1 MRLLGQS
8 DFDSNGKKL
17 ILQAQEKEDLF
28 ALYNIINVDDELLF
42 RKQVSHKGEKKGEG
56 ERKVQIQDVK
66 IRVVSS
72 EFEPWNESL
81 RYKGITVEPDETW
94 NNPDVSGGMF
104 FAFEINFKYSFTL
117 FKYDYTPFCKKT
129 IEDSCNIE
137 LRSDIGAVVLQEG
150 IAHVCSVTPY
160 QTSLKSKITTSLP
173 KKKRGIDALK
183 IDTKLDKFY
192 VQIIENMIRH
202 FDFQKLKLIILCSP
216 GFFAQK
222 LYDQFIIYCTDKKL
236 TDILK
241 NKNKIMVAHC
251 STGYIQSIEEVM
263 KNPTYKQLLSSTKTS
278 NEALV
283 FDDFM
288 DHLNKDDFKAWYGLK
303 EIQKANDIDAIDTLM
318 ISDSLLRSD
327 YVEERQLYTELTK
340 AVERTGGN
348 VTVFSSMNQTGEELN
363 RLTGI
368 ACILKYPIYDLDES
382 ENESSDNS
390 TDEESD

>member
-1 MRLLGQS
+1 
-8 DFDSNGKKL
+8 
-17 ILQAQEKEDLF
+17 
-28 ALYNIINVDDELLF
+28 
-42 RKQVSHKGEKKGEG
+42 
-56 ERKVQIQDVK
+56 
-66 IRVVSS
+66 
-72 EFEPWNESL
+72 
-81 RYKGITVEPDETW
+81 
-94 NNPDVSGGMF
+94 
-104 FAFEINFKYSFTL
+104 
-117 FKYDYTPFCKKT
+117 
-129 IEDSCNIE
+129 
-137 LRSDIGAVVLQEG
+137 
-150 IAHVCSVTPY
+150 
-160 QTSLKSKITTSLP
+160 
-173 KKKRGIDALK
+173 
-183 IDTKLDKFY
+183 
-192 VQIIENMIRH
+192 
-202 FDFQKLKLIILCSP
+202 
-216 GFFAQK
+216 
-222 LYDQFIIYCTDKKL
+222 
-236 TDILK
+236 
-241 NKNKIMVAHC
+241 MVAHC

-390 TDEESD
+390 SDEESD